1 MEKSMLTEIFLPLAL
16 GVIMLGMGLSLTLQD
31 FKRFT
36 VFPKAVFVGL
46 LAQIILLPLLAFG
59 LMSVWEIKPEFAVG
73 IVLLAAIPG
82 GPTSNLLAYMGK
94 CDAALSITLTAV
106 SSFITIIT
114 IPFIVN
120 YAMETFMGAGQFVK
134 LDVIQTMLQILVIT
148 IIPVSLGMFL
158 NKKFPA
164 TAIRF
169 QRLVKIASAV
179 FITIIILG
187 AVLNDRENLV
197 PYMMETGAPA
207 LVLNVLTML
216 MGFGFAKLLGLN
228 FKQASTISM
237 ETGIQNGTLAIA
249 IATSATLL
257 NNPTIAVVPAL
268 YSLIMF
274 ATGGLAA
281 YIFAKVNS
289 KMEE

>member
-1 MEKSMLTEIFLPLAL
+1 
-16 GVIMLGMGLSLTLQD
+16 
-31 FKRFT
+31 
-36 VFPKAVFVGL
+36 
-46 LAQIILLPLLAFG
+46 
-59 LMSVWEIKPEFAVG
+59 
-73 IVLLAAIPG
+73 
-82 GPTSNLLAYMGK
+82 
-94 CDAALSITLTAV
+94 
-106 SSFITIIT
+106 
-114 IPFIVN
+114 
-120 YAMETFMGAGQFVK
+120 MGAGQFVK

-169 QRLVKIASAV
+169 QRPVKIASAV

>member
-1 MEKSMLTEIFLPLAL
+1 MITEVFLPLAL
-16 GVIMLGMGLSLTLQD
+16 AIIMLGMGLSLTIQD
-31 FKRFT
+31 FKRVT
-36 VFPKAVFVGL
+36 ILPKAVFVGL
-46 LAQIILLPLLAFG
+46 IAQIILLPLLAFG

-73 IVLLAAIPG
+73 ILLLAAIPG
-82 GPTSNLLAYMGK
+82 GPTSNLLAYLGK
-94 CDAALSITLTAV
+94 CDAALSITLTAI

-120 YAMETFMGAGQFVK
+120 YAMETFMGAGQYVK
-134 LDVIQTMLQILVIT
+134 LDVIKTMLQILVIT

-158 NKKFPA
+158 NKRFPKIA
-164 TAIRF
+164 KNF
-169 QRLVKIASAV
+169 QRPVKIASAV
-179 FITIIILG
+179 FIVIIILG
-187 AVLNDRENLV
+187 AVMNDRENLI

-216 MGFGFAKLLGLN
+216 MGFVFAKLLGLN

-237 ETGIQNGTLAIA
+237 EAGIQNGTLAIA
-249 IATSATLL
+249 IATSETLL

-281 YIFAKVNS
+281 YIFASINKV
-289 KMEE
+289 

>member
-1 MEKSMLTEIFLPLAL
+1 MEKSLITEVLLPAALA
-16 GVIMLGMGLSLTLQD
+16 VIMLGMGLSLTLQD
-31 FKRFT
+31 FKRVT
-36 VFPKAVFVGL
+36 IYPKAVFVGL

-73 IVLLAAIPG
+73 IVLLASIPG

-94 CDAALSITLTAV
+94 CDVALSITLTAI
-106 SSFITIIT
+106 SSLITIFT
-114 IPFIVN
+114 IPFLIN
-120 YAMETFMGAGQFVK
+120 HAMETFMGEGKYVALPV
-134 LDVIQTMLQILVIT
+134 LRTMLQILVIT

-169 QRLVKIASAV
+169 QKPVKIASAV
-179 FITIIILG
+179 FIAIIILG
-187 AVLNDRENLV
+187 AVLKSRENLI
-197 PYMMETGAPA
+197 PYMMQTGAPA
-207 LVLNVLTML
+207 LVLNVLTMVL
-216 MGFGFAKLLGLN
+216 GFFVAKSLGLN
-228 FKQASTISM
+228 FKQSSTISL
-237 ETGIQNGTLAIA
+237 EAGIQNGTLAIA

-289 KMEE
+289 KTEG

>member
-1 MEKSMLTEIFLPLAL
+1 MQTSIITEVFLPLAL
-16 GVIMLGMGLSLTLQD
+16 AVIMLGMGLSLTIQD
-31 FKRFT
+31 FKRVT

-46 LAQIILLPLLAFG
+46 VAQIILLPLLAFG
-59 LMSVWEIKPEFAVG
+59 LMSVWEIKAEFAVG
-73 IVLLAAIPG
+73 IILLSAIPG
-82 GPTSNLLAYMGK
+82 GPTSNLLAYLGK
-94 CDAALSITLTAV
+94 CDAALSITLTAL

-120 YAMETFMGAGQFVK
+120 YAMETFMGSGQYVK
-134 LDVIQTMLQILVIT
+134 LDVVRTMLQILVIT
-148 IIPVSLGMFL
+148 IIPVSFGMVL
-158 NKKFPA
+158 NKRFPR
-164 TAIRF
+164 TAKNF
-169 QRLVKIASAV
+169 QRPVKIASAV
-179 FITIIILG
+179 FIALIIMG
-187 AVLNDRENLV
+187 AVLKDRENLI

-207 LVLNVLTML
+207 LALNVLTML
-216 MGFGFAKLLGLN
+216 MGFGFAKLMGLT

-237 ETGIQNGTLAIA
+237 EAGVQNGTLAIA

-281 YIFAKVNS
+281 YLFALVNR
-289 KMEE
+289 K